1 MSLAADTLRLTGLD
15 TLSERALRR
24 LTDRWTGELH
34 PMHTDSLG
42 RVEPTEHPSEAVSA
56 EVFDRIIGQWRL
68 AREKYQ
74 DAPLESLYG
83 SRSSLA
89 EGVMRL
95 DSEPAVELQ
104 EVGSEITSVTTDSL
118 SVAADSLSVAAD
130 SLSVAAKPIA
140 AADPAPVN
148 DVAETMLTPV
158 WWDLAEWTILLYSLL
173 VVVLLFLYIRSL
185 YRYFDDI
192 ATLFGSVFGRST
204 TPTGC
209 TGERRRSDIF
219 YGSLGKLFMLGAGFV
234 GLLAGI
240 VCLRA
245 EIAMAADVQLF
256 MPFVAMALFLL
267 VVTLQYGMLSVVGA
281 VTRSTAEVAS
291 LMHIRL
297 VYFVLATV
305 MVAPVMLMA
314 LMGSAAAY
322 DLWFKVATVGAGVVV
337 ILFIRESIKFFIHK
351 KVSILHWFLYLCTV
365 EILPFSLLWQAA
377 KILR

>member
-1 MSLAADTLRLTGLD
+1 MSFAADTLRLTGLD

-24 LTDRWTGELH
+24 LTDRWTGELR
-34 PMHTDSLG
+34 PMPSDSLG

-56 EVFDRIIGQWRL
+56 ETFDRIIEQWRL
-68 AREKYQ
+68 AREKYH
-74 DAPLESLYG
+74 DAPIESLYG

-89 EGVMRL
+89 EGVVRL
-95 DSEPAVELQ
+95 DAEPTMELQ
-104 EVGSEITSVTTDSL
+104 EVGSEIASAAVDSL
-118 SVAADSLSVAAD
+118 SVAAEPITAAD
-130 SLSVAAKPIA
+130 LP
-140 AADPAPVN
+140 PMN
-148 DVAETMLTPV
+148 DVTETMLTPV
-158 WWDLAEWTILLYSLL
+158 WWDLAEWTTLLYSLL
-173 VVVLLFLYIRSL
+173 VVVLVFLYIRCL

-192 ATLFGSVFGRST
+192 AALFGSVFGRST
-204 TPTGC
+204 TPTGR

-245 EIAMAADVQLF
+245 EMVMAADVQLF
-256 MPFVAMALFLL
+256 MPFVVMVLFLM

-291 LMHIRL
+291 LMRIRL

-322 DLWFKVATVGAGVVV
+322 DLWFKVATVGAGVVA

-365 EILPFSLLWQAA
+365 EILPLSLLWQAA
-377 KILR
+377 KILG

>member
-34 PMHTDSLG
+34 PLRSDSLG
-42 RVEPTEHPSEAVSA
+42 RVEPTEHPSGAVSD
-56 EVFDRIIGQWRL
+56 EVFDRIIYQWRL
-68 AREKYQ
+68 AREKYH

-83 SRSSLA
+83 SHSSLA
-89 EGVMRL
+89 EGVVRL
-95 DSEPAVELQ
+95 DAEPMVELQ
-104 EVGSEITSVTTDSL
+104 EVGSEITSVATDSL
-118 SVAADSLSVAAD
+118 SVAADSLSVAAEPIT
-130 SLSVAAKPIA
+130 VADIA
-140 AADPAPVN
+140 PMN

-158 WWDLAEWTILLYSLL
+158 WWDFAEWTTLLYSLL
-173 VVVLLFLYIRSL
+173 VVVLVFLYIRCL

-204 TPTGC
+204 TPTGR
-209 TGERRRSDIF
+209 TGERSRSDIF

-256 MPFVAMALFLL
+256 MPFVAMVLFLI

-365 EILPFSLLWQAA
+365 EILPLSLLWQAA